1 MIKIKNCTKPL
12 NKICRGYQNMKT
24 IILGV
29 GNQILGDDGVGI
41 HVSDEL
47 KKHIKNPNITI
58 DDAITG
64 GMNLLELIL
73 GYDKAIIV
81 DAVKTNEGENGE
93 VKRIP
98 LDNFSTMHSCNP
110 HDVSLIEAIEVAKKM
125 GETRIPQE
133 IIIIGIL
140 MKEIPCEFGEKL
152 SKNISTAVPKAVEM
166 TLNEIKNDMKIS
178 S

>member
-1 MIKIKNCTKPL
+1 M
-12 NKICRGYQNMKT
+12 RT

-41 HVSDEL
+41 HIANEL
-47 KKHIKNPNITI
+47 KKKINNPNITI

-64 GMNLLELIL
+64 GMNLLDLLL

-98 LDNFSTMHSCNP
+98 LGAFSTMHSCNP
-110 HDVSLIEAIEVAKKM
+110 HDVSLIEAIEMAKKM
-125 GETRIPQE
+125 GEDRIPKE
-133 IIIIGIL
+133 IIIIGVL

-152 SKNISTAVPKAVEM
+152 SKEIAAAVPKAVDM
-166 TLNEIKNDMKIS
+166 TLKEIKKDLKIS